1 MMMSW
6 PSLGTIG
13 PSVSQDR
20 LHQQAAQLRAG
31 TSLSRCNI
39 LLTAM
44 SAHTQRYIC
53 KCFSSLPSGRMLP
66 LALIHSEPTCNL
78 TSSFWLEPSVCSN
91 VQQPQLSANA
101 SPCGSFVL
109 KWVTDS
115 HLSAE
120 SSSFPRNYL
129 KVQMTSSLYLSVA
142 VWQTSCF
149 QTDILVKCTHVV
161 IQAGSEIHTG
171 QREYYKNGMS
181 SGPAAV
187 PLPPRCSSAL
197 PDAPSSFS
205 SSLLPP
211 FLLAHSS
218 LVTCPFQL
226 VQPINTSS
234 VLVSS
239 FTHNSLKT
247 FAFLVSRQDS
257 SSGQSHILS
266 LYVADDVEALWQSG
280 DGCSWTD
287 LSCTSVP
294 IFSAWSLFALVNPAC
309 CSLPHQDSF
318 HSSCKTFTRFVSEY

>member
-1 MMMSW
+1 MQALV
-6 PSLGTIG
+6 SLAVT
-13 PSVSQDR
+13 SFWQRCQHTHS
-20 LHQQAAQLRAG
+20 G
-31 TSLSRCNI
+31 TSANAISSSWRRL
-39 LLTAM
+39 
-44 SAHTQRYIC
+44 Q
-53 KCFSSLPSGRMLP
+53 CFSSLPRGRMLP

-120 SSSFPRNYL
+120 SSSFPRNDL

-181 SGPAAV
+181 SGPAAF

-197 PDAPSSFS
+197 PDALASAHP
-205 SSLLPP
+205 L
-211 FLLAHSS
+211 FLLH
-218 LVTCPFQL
+218 
-226 VQPINTSS
+226 
-234 VLVSS
+234 
-239 FTHNSLKT
+239 
-247 FAFLVSRQDS
+247 
-257 SSGQSHILS
+257 
-266 LYVADDVEALWQSG
+266 
-280 DGCSWTD
+280 
-287 LSCTSVP
+287 
-294 IFSAWSLFALVNPAC
+294 
-309 CSLPHQDSF
+309 SF
-318 HSSCKTFTRFVSEY
+318 HPFC